1 MRWKEVA
8 GGRTVIETSDNEF
21 MLPRR
26 VAKLKERAKKRA
38 KIISFTLF
46 HSDKAVLHLAPKPGY
61 SASTSDMMSN
71 S

>member
-8 GGRTVIETSDNEF
+8 DGRTVIETSDNEF

-26 VAKLKERAKKRA
+26 VAKLKERA

>member
-26 VAKLKERAKKRA
+26 VAKLKERAESQNNLVH
-38 KIISFTLF
+38 IVSQ
-46 HSDKAVLHLAPKPGY
+46 
-61 SASTSDMMSN
+61 
-71 S
+71 